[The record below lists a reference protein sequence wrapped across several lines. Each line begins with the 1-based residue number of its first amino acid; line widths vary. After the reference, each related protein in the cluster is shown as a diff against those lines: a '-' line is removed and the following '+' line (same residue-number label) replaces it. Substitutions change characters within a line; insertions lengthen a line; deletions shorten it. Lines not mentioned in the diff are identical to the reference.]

1 MNARVQQWMKAL
13 QHEQTARLALV
24 LAAVLLAWLLGRL
37 WWLLLTG
44 PAPSL
49 PVPALAARAVAQ
61 ELRVQPERIAA
72 VFGDR
77 QQAVAEAP
85 GNTTLQ
91 LRLGGVMESEQREL
105 ARAFIAER
113 SGGTLETYKIGDRVP
128 GGATLDQVLADRVVL
143 LRGGREEIL
152 RFDETSS
159 SAPPA
164 TAGTGSQAQRNA
176 EQTRAALANMAEQLA
191 NSPLAALRQMGLR
204 RTSRGYVVS
213 VAAPKEMLQRFG
225 LQPGDR
231 LVSINGQPLGTD
243 MDADVEVMAQLQE
256 AGNARVE
263 VQRGA
268 QTITLE
274 QKL

>member
-1 MNARVQQWMKAL
+1 MNVTMPALMSRL
-13 QHEQTARLALV
+13 QHERTATV
-24 LAAVLLAWLLGRL
+24 LLMLSAVLLAWLLGRAT
-37 WWLLLTG
+37 WLLLSG
-44 PAPSL
+44 PALEL
-49 PVPALAARAVAQ
+49 PLPAAAMRTASTEV
-61 ELRVQPERIAA
+61 RVQPERIAA
-72 VFGDR
+72 LFGDR
-77 QQAVAEAP
+77 QQAAAESPA
-85 GNTTLQ
+85 NTTLQ
-91 LRLGGVMESEQREL
+91 LRLGGVMASDTDAW

-113 SGGTLETYKIGDRVP
+113 SGGPLETYRIGDRLP
-128 GGATLDQVLADRVVL
+128 GGATLAQVMTDHVVL
-143 LRGGREEIL
+143 SRGGRDEIL
-152 RFDETSS
+152 RFDETSQAAAP
-159 SAPPA
+159 SA
-164 TAGTGSQAQRNA
+164 TGGSQAQRNA
-176 EQTRAALANMAEQLA
+176 EQTRAALARMAEQLA

-243 MDADVEVMAQLQE
+243 MDADVAVMSQLQQ

-263 VQRGA
+263 VLRGA